1 MYGNGRPLGLRKRM
15 QVVIAVVLL
24 AWATQTLL
32 HQWGFGAEIVPQGE
46 EHFTPG
52 TDRFVSG
59 ATLEIRGDATIVGAE
74 VKLKQICRW
83 SDADKQVFTPIADLV
98 ITRIDAKHP
107 FKSISIEQIREAL
120 RGAGVNMAV
129 LRFAGPITCTLTRSD
144 GESDEQTALA
154 QWASAKQGTDSSPA
168 TSAPPP
174 ASASAQTSAA
184 IPAAASLPA
193 FRGDKPASQADQ
205 TRSLSSI
212 LTDDLAVRL
221 GISAD
226 LLQLTFN
233 PQDETVLRLAEPLFK
248 FNITGRQAMS
258 LGQVSW
264 DVQIIT
270 GGKAQ
275 RAVINAFARAWQN
288 QLVVAKPM
296 GYHQVI
302 RTEDLKEQR
311 VLVEQMPAEPLV
323 NASQVVGQ
331 ETARELNAGTVVSSR
346 MVDPITL
353 VKPGQL
359 VTIAVK
365 VGQVSLKTVGRSMEA
380 GTFGQA
386 VKVRNESTQ
395 DVYEVTVTG
404 PQEGTVSP
412 IPAST
417 LK

>member
-32 HQWGFGAEIVPQGE
+32 HQWGFGAEIVPPPE
-46 EHFTPG
+46 EHFAPG
-52 TDRFVSG
+52 SDRFVSG
-59 ATLEIRGDATIVGAE
+59 ATLEIRGDATIYGGE
-74 VKLKQICRW
+74 VKLRQICRW
-83 SDADKQVFTPIADLV
+83 SDADKQVFAPMADLV
-98 ITRIDAKHP
+98 IARIDAKRP
-107 FKSISIEQIREAL
+107 FKSISIDQIRNAL

-129 LRFAGPITCTLTRSD
+129 LRFAGPMTCTLTRSD
-144 GESDEQTALA
+144 GEADEQTALA
-154 QWASAKQGTDSSPA
+154 QWASAKQETDS
-168 TSAPPP
+168 PPP
-174 ASASAQTSAA
+174 AQAAVVA

-193 FRGDKPASQADQ
+193 FRGNPKASPDAALG
-205 TRSLSSI
+205 RSLSSI

-221 GISAD
+221 GIPAD
-226 LLQLTFN
+226 QLQMTFS
-233 PQDETVLRLAEPLFK
+233 PQDESVLRLTEPLFK
-248 FNITGRQAMS
+248 FNIVNRQAMS

-275 RAVINAFARAWQN
+275 KAAINAFARAWQN

-302 RTEDLKEQR
+302 RSEDLKEQR

-323 NASQVVGQ
+323 NSSQVVGQ
-331 ETARELNAGTVVSSR
+331 EAARDLNAGTVVSSR
-346 MVDPITL
+346 MVDPVTL

-359 VTIAVK
+359 VTISVN
-365 VGQVSLKTVGRSMEA
+365 VGQISVKTVGRAMEA

-395 DVYEVTVTG
+395 DVYEVTITG

-412 IPAST
+412 PSSVGIS
-417 LK
+417 K